1 MIRFE
6 DFYIKLHIGS
16 KCLTGGGV
24 SILLGII
31 LLKGWSLYSLKLGLI
46 IIFLITTNPI
56 TTHAIARAGY
66 YDQGNE
72 NETSDQLVRDDL
84 KEKKVGELQ

>member
-31 LLKGWSLYSLKLGLI
+31 LLHGWSLYSLKLALI
-46 IIFLITTNPI
+46 IIFLLITNPI

-66 YDQGNE
+66 YAQQPEE
-72 NETSDQLVRDDL
+72 NAWRLVRDDL
-84 KEKKVGELQ
+84 KERRLGDLE